1 MQIDKQQILDLM
13 NKQDEPGDPDK
24 TGQAREELPEQVDT
38 DKQEHKNLLEKF
50 GINPQDLISKFAGDK
65 FGL

>member
-13 NKQDEPGDPDK
+13 QSQGEPGDPGK
-24 TGQAREELPEQVDT
+24 TDQARDELPQQVDT
-38 DKQEHKNLLEKF
+38 DNAEHQNLLARF
-50 GINPQDLISKFAGDK
+50 GIDPEDLISKFAGGS

>member
-13 NKQDEPGDPDK
+13 QRQGEPGDPDK
-24 TGQAREELPEQVDT
+24 TDQAREELPQQIDT
-38 DKQEHKNLLEKF
+38 DNAEHQNLLQRF
-50 GINPQDLISKFAGDK
+50 GIDPQDLISKLAGGS

>member
-1 MQIDKQQILDLM
+1 MQIDKNQILDLM
-13 NKQDEPGDPDK
+13 NKKDEPGDPDK
-24 TGQAREELPEQVDT
+24 TDQAREELPEQVDT
-38 DKQEHKNLLEKF
+38 DKQEHKSMLEKF